1 MKKTIGVLFILLLL
15 ILSACGEERSTSTE
29 TSSDEALSIYTTVYP
44 VQFFT
49 EQIAGD
55 SVEVTSIL
63 PPGTDPHTFEPT
75 TKEMVKLAEADA
87 FIYNGAGLEGYAET
101 ISDAVEPEGV
111 TILEASEGIDIE
123 ENLHD
128 YEHSGDAE
136 QNEDESHKDEAE
148 SHEGHDHA
156 DEEESH
162 EDNDHMDEE
171 ESDSEKET
179 SEALGEG
186 HEGHNHGGLDPHIW
200 LDPLRSIQ
208 MAENVKELLIEL
220 KPDQEQ
226 VYNENFEQLE
236 KELKELD
243 QDFHE
248 QLEQQPKN
256 DIIVSHA
263 AYGYWEKAY
272 GLHQIA
278 VAGLSPTQEP
288 SQKDLESIIETAGEH
303 DIKHVLFEQNI
314 TPKVAEVVQN
324 EIGAEALRI
333 HNLSVLTEE
342 NIENEEDYFSLMR
355 ENLAQ
360 LKVALSE

>member
-1 MKKTIGVLFILLLL
+1 MKKTIGLLFLLLLL
-15 ILSACGEERSTSTE
+15 ILSACGEEKTTGTE
-29 TSSDEALSIYTTVYP
+29 TESDETLSIYTTVYP

-101 ISDAVEPEGV
+101 ISEAVEPEGV
-111 TILEASEGIDIE
+111 AILEASEGLDIE
-123 ENLHD
+123 ESLHD
-128 YEHSGDAE
+128 YESSSDAE
-136 QNEDESHKDEAE
+136 HHHEDDSHKDEEE
-148 SHEGHDHA
+148 SHEGHDHEG
-156 DEEESH
+156 EEESH
-162 EDNDHMDEE
+162 SED
-171 ESDSEKET
+171 ET
-179 SEALGEG
+179 SEGASDEG

-200 LDPLRSIQ
+200 LDPLRSVQ

-220 KPDQEQ
+220 KPSQEAM
-226 VYNENFEQLE
+226 YNENFEEL
-236 KELKELD
+236 KKKLKELD

-288 SQKDLESIIETAGEH
+288 SQKDLESIIETAEEH
-303 DIKHVLFEQNI
+303 DINHVLFEQNI

-355 ENLAQ
+355 QNLAQ
-360 LKVALSE
+360 LKEALSQ

>member
-1 MKKTIGVLFILLLL
+1 MKKTTGLLFLLLLL
-15 ILSACGEERSTSTE
+15 ILSACGEEKTTGDE
-29 TSSDEALSIYTTVYP
+29 SSDDKTLSIYTTVYP

-101 ISDAVEPEGV
+101 ISEAVEPEGV
-111 TILEASEGIDIE
+111 TILEASEGLDIE
-123 ENLHD
+123 ESLHD
-128 YEHSGDAE
+128 YEPSNDAE
-136 QNEDESHKDEAE
+136 HNEDVSHKDEEE

-162 EDNDHMDEE
+162 SGN
-171 ESDSEKET
+171 ET
-179 SEALGEG
+179 SEETSDEG

-220 KPDQEQ
+220 KPSQEAM
-226 VYNENFEQLE
+226 YNENFEEL
-236 KELKELD
+236 KKKLKELD

-288 SQKDLESIIETAGEH
+288 SQKDLEGIIETAEEH
-303 DIKHVLFEQNI
+303 DINHVLFEQNI
-314 TPKVAEVVQN
+314 TPKVAEVVQK

-360 LKVALSE
+360 LKEALSQ